1 MDLPLRRYWDLLLKY
16 LKPLK
21 LKVTLLT
28 LLIFSSIGLQLIN
41 PQIIR
46 YFIDTAVTGGY
57 DQSLLWAAL
66 LFLAMSLLLQMV
78 SVLATY
84 VSADVGWQTTNRL
97 RADLARHCLK
107 LDLSF
112 HNDYTPGEMIER
124 IDGDVAEIAT
134 FFTQFVIHVV
144 ANLLL
149 LLGVLLIL
157 IPEDWRISL
166 ALAIFSLIAMT
177 GLGYIRQVAIPYW
190 KAARQAHADLF
201 GFLEERLAG
210 TEDIRSSGAVTYTMS
225 HLFNFNHRR
234 LERELK
240 GETMAN
246 LMAWM
251 WFGVHTLGLIVALIV
266 SYILFRAGALTLGS
280 VYLVIHYTTL
290 IFRPLSE
297 ITGQFQGVQR
307 AVASIDRVEA
317 LLSLKSKIG
326 EKGQRVLPVGP
337 LAVTFDQ
344 VSFGYTPEIHVLQQI
359 SFQLKP
365 GQVLGLLG
373 RTGSGKTTLAR
384 LLFRLYEPA
393 GGVIRLGNNGHQC
406 DIQEFSL
413 EHLRRH
419 VGLVTQ
425 EVQLFH
431 ATVRDNLTFFDRA
444 IPDSAILE
452 VINDL
457 GLAGWYGSLADG
469 LDTVLEAR
477 GSNLSAGEA
486 QLLAFARVFLKNPG
500 LVILDEASSRLDP
513 VTEQRLERA
522 MARLLQDRTAI
533 IVAHRLSTVHHA
545 DQIMIIEAGQIQ
557 ELGDYNDLAADPASR
572 FYRLLQVGLEE
583 VQDEIP
589 G

>member
-1 MDLPLRRYWDLLLKY
+1 MDLPLRRYWALLLNY

-21 LKVTLLT
+21 IKVLWLAV
-28 LLIFSSIGLQLIN
+28 LIFASIGLQLIN

-46 YFIDTAVTGGY
+46 YFIDTAIARGDYQT
-57 DQSLLWAAL
+57 LLQAAL
-66 LFLAMSLLLQMV
+66 IFLGISLLLQGV
-78 SVLATY
+78 SVAATY
-84 VSADVGWQTTNRL
+84 VGADAGWQSTNQL

-112 HNDYTPGEMIER
+112 HNEHTPGEMIER

-134 FFTQFVIHVV
+134 FFTQFVLRVL
-144 ANLLL
+144 ANLIL

-157 IPEDWRISL
+157 SFEDWRISL
-166 ALAIFSLIAMT
+166 ALAIFSLIAMG
-177 GLGYIRQVAIPYW
+177 GLGYVRQIAVPYW

-210 TEDIRSSGAVTYTMS
+210 TEDIRSSGAAAYTMR
-225 HLFNFNHRR
+225 HLFSFNHLR
-234 LERELK
+234 LQKELK
-240 GETMAN
+240 GETMGN

-251 WFGVHTLGLIVALIV
+251 WFGVHTLGLMVALIS
-266 SYILFRAGALTLGS
+266 SYTLFQAGALTLGS

-290 IFRPLSE
+290 IFGPLAE
-297 ITGQFQGVQR
+297 ITGQLQGVQK
-307 AVASIDRVEA
+307 AVASIDRVESF
-317 LLSLKSKIG
+317 LSLKSKIN
-326 EKGQRVLPVGP
+326 ERGQAILPAGP
-337 LAVTFDQ
+337 LAVTFEE
-344 VSFGYTPEIHVLQQI
+344 VNFGYTPEIPVLQKL
-359 SFQLKP
+359 SFHLEP

-384 LLFRLYEPA
+384 LLFRLYEPIS
-393 GGVIRLGNNGHQC
+393 GNIRLGLEGNQR

-413 EHLRRH
+413 ENLRRH
-419 VGLVTQ
+419 LGIVTQ

-431 ATVRDNLTFFDRA
+431 ATIRDNLTFFDRS

-452 VINDL
+452 VIKDL
-457 GLAGWYGSLADG
+457 ELADWYDSLAEG

-513 VTEQRLERA
+513 ITEGRLERA
-522 MARLLQDRTAI
+522 VDKLLENRTGI
-533 IVAHRLSTVHHA
+533 IVAHRLSTVHRA
-545 DQIMIIEAGQIQ
+545 DQIMIIEGGQVQ
-557 ELGDYNDLAADPASR
+557 EFGAYKALATEPASR
-572 FYRLLQVGLEE
+572 FYRLLQTGLKE
-583 VQDEIP
+583 VLV
-589 G
+589 

>member
-21 LKVTLLT
+21 LKVALLT
-28 LLIFSSIGLQLIN
+28 LLIFSSIGLQLTN
-41 PQIIR
+41 PQVIR
-46 YFIDTAVTGGY
+46 YFIDTAVAGGD
-57 DQSLLWAAL
+57 DQSLLRAAL
-66 LFLAMSLLLQMV
+66 IFLGLSLLLQFV
-78 SVLATY
+78 SVMATY
-84 VSADVGWQTTNRL
+84 VGADLGWQTTNRL

-112 HNDYTPGEMIER
+112 HNDHTPGEMIER
-124 IDGDVAEIAT
+124 IDGDVAEIAM
-134 FFTQFVIHVV
+134 FFTQFVIHIL

-157 IPEDWRISL
+157 IPENWRISL
-166 ALAIFSLIAMT
+166 ALALFSLIAMA
-177 GLGYIRQVAIPYW
+177 GLSYIRQVAVPHW

-210 TEDIRSSGAVTYTMS
+210 TEDIRSSGAVTYTIA

-234 LERELK
+234 LETELK

-251 WFGVHTLGLIVALIV
+251 WFGVHTLGLIVAFVV
-266 SYILFRAGALTLGS
+266 SYTLFQAGALTLGS

-290 IFRPLSE
+290 IFRPLAE
-297 ITGQFQGVQR
+297 ISGQLQQVQK
-307 AVASIDRVEA
+307 AVASIGRVET
-317 LLSLKSKIG
+317 LFSLKSKIG
-326 EKGQRVLPVGP
+326 RQGQRALPAGP

-344 VSFGYTPEIHVLQQI
+344 VTFGYAAELPVLQQI
-359 SFQLKP
+359 SFHLEP

-384 LLFRLYEPA
+384 LLFRLYEPT
-393 GGVIRLGNNGHQC
+393 GGVIRLGIGGNRR
-406 DIQEFSL
+406 DIRDFSL

-419 VGLVTQ
+419 IGLVTQ
-425 EVQLFH
+425 EVQLFQ
-431 ATVRDNLTFFDRA
+431 ATVRDNLTFFDRT
-444 IPDSAILE
+444 IPDSAILQ
-452 VINDL
+452 VIDEL
-457 GLAGWYGSLADG
+457 ELAGWYGSLAEG

-522 MARLLQDRTAI
+522 MDRLLQDRTAI

-545 DQIMIIEAGQIQ
+545 DHIMIIEAGQVQ
-557 ELGDYNDLAADPASR
+557 EFGSYNDLAADPTSR
-572 FYRLLQVGLEE
+572 FYRLLQLGLEE
-583 VQDEIP
+583 VQYEFP